1 MMKQLTSAALA
12 LLAFTAPGF
21 AQQQQGAPHNRTP
34 ASPPRDEQSRQA
46 GDSQTVVF
54 VGGVPVSDEL
64 PLPNLSPEEGAWAIQ
79 IVTRGGILNHV
90 KSVLTI
96 TSQGDLTADESAVSR
111 RATLAPALLRKIDR
125 RIASSEIDP
134 GGSPLASFCRDCYV
148 TTLTLHRRV
157 AGGFART
164 HTASWDDTTARRE
177 LRGDVARIYRHAL
190 SLKQRSLAGRK
201 K

>member
-1 MMKQLTSAALA
+1 MMKHLTSATLA

-34 ASPPRDEQSRQA
+34 APPLNEQSQQA
-46 GDSQTVVF
+46 GDSQTIVF

-64 PLPNLSPEEGAWAIQ
+64 PLLNLPPEEGAWAIQ

-90 KSVLTI
+90 KSVLNI
-96 TSQGDLTADESAVSR
+96 SSQGDLTADESALSR

-125 RIASSEIDP
+125 LIASGKIDP
-134 GGSPLASFCRDCYV
+134 GGSPLVSFCRDCYV

-157 AGGFART
+157 AGGFAQT
-164 HTASWDDTTARRE
+164 HTASWDDTTARRD
-177 LRGDVARIYRHAL
+177 LRGDVAKIYRHVL
-190 SLKQRSLAGRK
+190 TLKQRALDGRK